1 MNVPKCKY
9 KYNGKELQDENI
21 GGNLLNL
28 YDYGARN
35 YDPALGRWMNIDPL
49 AETSRRFS
57 PYIYALNNPVCFID
71 PDGMEAVGADGLT
84 NEQWLETS
92 RPGADPGLA
101 KQYKNE
107 NRAAEIERST
117 VSAGEV
123 EEGGFWN
130 TLDKDGFIAI
140 AKELGVT
147 TEKGISGLFEAA
159 MLEWMTTNGAD
170 YSFEANDQKIANGS
184 SPDGIASPVKVDG
197 RNITVSMRSSL
208 YDAKLIRDGGEVE
221 YKDQAKNFI
230 NYLAASGQEIK
241 TLTYVTS
248 HGVNIN
254 RNLLNHARR
263 NNIQVRLIY
272 SQYRFNNNNF
282 EISFYHTDG
291 QSRIFDI
298 THTVPVILNVNKLMR
313 RWSRHLNN

>member
-1 MNVPKCKY
+1 M
-9 KYNGKELQDENI
+9 
-21 GGNLLNL
+21 
-28 YDYGARN
+28 
-35 YDPALGRWMNIDPL
+35 
-49 AETSRRFS
+49 
-57 PYIYALNNPVCFID
+57 CFID